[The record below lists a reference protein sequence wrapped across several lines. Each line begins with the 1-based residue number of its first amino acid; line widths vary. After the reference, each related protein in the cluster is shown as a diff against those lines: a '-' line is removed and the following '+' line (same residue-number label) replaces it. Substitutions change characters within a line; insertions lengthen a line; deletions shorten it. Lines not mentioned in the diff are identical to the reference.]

1 MNDNP
6 VLKLD
11 GDLEG
16 LRTHEHCAIRIHFGA
31 DVNWRLAAL
40 TRAIDTALLDWL
52 SVK

>member
-16 LRTHEHCAIRIHFGA
+16 LRTHERCAIRIHFGA
-31 DVNWRLAAL
+31 DVDRGLVAL
-40 TRAIDTALLDWL
+40 TRAIDTALLGL